1 VEKTIAIEPVTA
13 RNLPGVQDGLA
24 GLLRD
29 VVNGGGTVGFLPPLS
44 ADEAAAYWRGVGEAL
59 AGGGRRLLVARRN
72 GQLVGTAQLDLAAQT
87 NGRHRAEV
95 MKVLVREDA
104 CRYGLGRRLMDAVEK
119 VAREEGRRCW
129 CSTPARMSPQRPS
142 TPRWATSARGSSR
155 TSPKAPTA
163 PCTRRSCSTRGFDPR
178 GGDLHAS
185 VGAASGNYALGVPGL
200 PSTS

>member
-1 VEKTIAIEPVTA
+1 MEKTVAIEPVTT
-13 RNLPGVQDGLA
+13 RDLPGVQDGLA

-59 AGGGRRLLVARRN
+59 AGGSRRLLVARRN

-104 CRYGLGRRLMDAVEK
+104 RRYGLGRRLMGAVEK
-119 VAREEGRRCW
+119 VAREEGRTLLVLDTR
-129 CSTPARMSPQRPS
+129 QDEPS
-142 TPRWATSARGSSR
+142 EAFYAVLGYERAGVIPDFAESADG
-155 TSPKAPTA
+155 T
-163 PCTRRSCSTRGFDPR
+163 
-178 GGDLHAS
+178 LHATVLFYKRLRS
-185 VGAASGNYALGVPGL
+185 AGR
-200 PSTS
+200 